1 MSIEAEAGASSAAR
15 EQAGA
20 AALQGQPY
28 LWSLRRELWEYRSVW
43 IAPLSAAGIVLFGF
57 AVSLVRTPHTLRGI
71 SKLSPDKLAAL
82 RFVPF
87 GIAGAAIILT
97 TVVVGIFY
105 CLGTLYNERR
115 DRSILF
121 WKSMPVS
128 DWTTLLA
135 KGTIPLLILPVVAFT
150 VICATQ
156 ILMLLFDYAALAVHP
171 SDVARVWSTVPVLQ
185 LWGLLLYLIV
195 TLTMWYA
202 PVYGYLLAL
211 SAWAKRGPF
220 LWAVIPPIALSVFE
234 KLAFDTSY
242 IGNLIHDRI
251 FNIFDHAF
259 VHQPHE
265 KGQFHMPV
273 ADPAGFFS
281 SPGLWIGL
289 VVAAALFAL
298 AVWLRRGR
306 EPM

>member
-15 EQAGA
+15 EQDGA
-20 AALQGQPY
+20 TASQGRSY

-43 IAPLSAAGIVLFGF
+43 IAPVSAASIVLFGF

-71 SKLSPDKLAAL
+71 SKFSPDKLAAL

-87 GIAGAAIILT
+87 GIAAAAIILT
-97 TVVVGIFY
+97 SIVVGIFF

-135 KGTIPLLILPVVAFT
+135 KGSVPLLVLPAVALVVAC
-150 VICATQ
+150 VTQ
-156 ILMLLFDYAALAVHP
+156 VLMLLFDYVALATHA
-171 SDVARVWSTVPVLQ
+171 SDIARVWSTVPLLQ

-195 TLTMWYA
+195 TITLWHA
-202 PVYGYLLAL
+202 PMYGYLLAL

-234 KLAFDTSY
+234 KLAFDTDH

-251 FNIFDHAF
+251 FGIFDHAF

-273 ADPAGFFS
+273 ADPVGFFS

-289 VVAAALFAL
+289 VIAAALFAL